1 MNVTESSGQ
10 HVAAFLAGA
19 QCIDGLFKVLR
30 GGVEISARL
39 GLDAVL
45 FAADDADFGLKDDV
59 RVLSLFQQLLGDDQ
73 VLVDGNSGAVPH
85 VGLEQRV
92 LAAVHALLGD
102 SQQRADVLIEYF
114 LLAVVG
120 VQRDIHAVVLGGL
133 MSECSQCLGTLDLV
147 LQCQA
152 GAEGGT
158 AGGELDDAVGL
169 GLRKALQSCVN
180 GLR

>member
-1 MNVTESSGQ
+1 M
-10 HVAAFLAGA
+10 
-19 QCIDGLFKVLR
+19 
-30 GGVEISARL
+30 
-39 GLDAVL
+39 
-45 FAADDADFGLKDDV
+45 
-59 RVLSLFQQLLGDDQ
+59 RVLGLFQQLLGDDQ

-102 SQQRADVLIEYF
+102 SQQWTDVLIEHF

-120 VQRDIHAVVLGGL
+120 VQRDIDAVVLRGL
-133 MSECSQCLGTLDLV
+133 VSECGQCLSTLDLV

-152 GAEGGT
+152 GTESGT
-158 AGGELDDAVGL
+158 TGGELDDAVGL
-169 GLRKALQSCVN
+169 GLSKALQSCVN